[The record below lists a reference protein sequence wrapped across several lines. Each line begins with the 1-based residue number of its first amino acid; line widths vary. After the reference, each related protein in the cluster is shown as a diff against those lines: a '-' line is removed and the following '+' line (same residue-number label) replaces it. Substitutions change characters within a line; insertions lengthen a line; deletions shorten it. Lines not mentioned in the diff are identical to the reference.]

1 MVEESKS
8 PLAKVLAVL
17 PGLVVMAGT
26 LYVLKDIVVPW
37 LKPMEVFGIKQ
48 FFDRVLSLNYILLSI
63 IMGVIYRNVIFG
75 GKIPALFEPGFRMT
89 RLFIKSGVIML
100 GSLYTF
106 MKLLEV
112 GGIAI
117 ALIFAFVFGTIFLV
131 FFLGKKFG
139 MDRSMIGVMGAACG
153 VCGVSA
159 AVATSPAVR
168 AKPSEVALAIATIMG
183 FGVVTMIISPYIGKA
198 LGLSDFQ
205 YGAWVGTGILNSGQV
220 LATCLTFNPT
230 IAQGTALFYGEIFN
244 VVRVLTIPF
253 VVFLIT
259 VWYYKNAEPEEGEN
273 AAVRPSLLQIL
284 KAKFPVFV
292 LGFLAMTLLNT
303 FGMLGKEG
311 SVTIHELRESMQW
324 IFGIGLIGQ
333 GAYIDIREIKTA
345 GGKPLKVGLMAGFIK
360 WTVALILVYLFMP
373 AESTL

>member
-1 MVEESKS
+1 MEAQQG
-8 PLAKVLAVL
+8 LGAKIVGVV
-17 PGLVVMAGT
+17 PGLVLMIGT
-26 LYVLKDIVVPW
+26 LYVLKEIVVPW
-37 LKPMEVFGIKQ
+37 IKPMEVFGIKQ

-63 IMGVIYRNVIFG
+63 IMGVFYRNVVFG

-106 MKLLEV
+106 KKLLEV

-131 FFLGKKFG
+131 MYLGRRFDMEK
-139 MDRSMIGVMGAACG
+139 SMIGVMGSACG

-183 FGVVTMIISPYIGKA
+183 FGVVTMVVSPYIGKA
-198 LGLSDFQ
+198 LGMSDFQ

-244 VVRVLTIPF
+244 VVRVITIPF

-259 VWYYKNAEPEEGEN
+259 VWYYKDQTDEN
-273 AAVRPSLLQIL
+273 GSGARPGLLTIL
-284 KAKFPVFV
+284 KQKFPVFV
-292 LGFLAMTLLNT
+292 IGFIVMTLLNT
-303 FGMLGKEG
+303 AGLLGKEG

-324 IFGIGLIGQ
+324 IFGVGLIGQ

-345 GGKPLKVGLMAGFIK
+345 GGKPFKVGLLAGFTK
-360 WTVALILVYLFMP
+360 WIVALALIYFFMP
-373 AESTL
+373 AQTSL

>member
-8 PLAKVLAVL
+8 LPQKILGVL
-17 PGLVVMAGT
+17 PGLVVMVGT

-37 LKPMEVFGIKQ
+37 IKPMEVFGIKQ

-75 GKIPALFEPGFRMT
+75 GRIPAIFEPGFRMT

-106 MKLLEV
+106 KKLLEV

-131 FFLGKKFG
+131 MYLGRRFQ
-139 MDRSMIGVMGAACG
+139 MDKSMVGVMGAACG

-159 AVATSPAVR
+159 AVATSPAVKAR
-168 AKPSEVALAIATIMG
+168 PSEVALAIATIMG
-183 FGVVTMIISPYIGKA
+183 FGVVTMIVSPYIGKA

-244 VVRVLTIPF
+244 VVRVITIPF

-259 VWYYKNAEPEEGEN
+259 VWYYRGETDEN
-273 AAVRPSLLQIL
+273 GSGTRPGLMTIL
-284 KAKFPVFV
+284 KQKFPVFV
-292 LGFLAMTLLNT
+292 LGFIAMTLLNT
-303 FGMLGKEG
+303 FGLLGKDG

-324 IFGIGLIGQ
+324 IFGVGLIGQ

-345 GGKPLKVGLMAGFIK
+345 GGKPLKVGLLAGFIK
-360 WTVALILVYLFMP
+360 WIVALLLIYFFMP